1 MNKIL
6 PLVFAISFT
15 TAPVLAWGEG
25 ECSFPDKNKESQD
38 ETVEQVN
45 SSDFADR

>member
-6 PLVFAISFT
+6 CLVFAFSFT

-25 ECSFPDKNKESQD
+25 GCSLSNKNKASQD
-38 ETVEQVN
+38 KTVEQVN
-45 SSDFADR
+45 SSDSSDR

>member
-6 PLVFAISFT
+6 PLILAFSVT

-25 ECSFPDKNKESQD
+25 GCSLSKQNKASQD
-38 ETVEQVN
+38 KTVEQVD
-45 SSDFADR
+45 SSDSSDR

>member
-6 PLVFAISFT
+6 PLVFALSVS

-25 ECSFPDKNKESQD
+25 GCSLSNQNKASHDES
-38 ETVEQVN
+38 VEQIDSSN
-45 SSDFADR
+45 SSDR

>member
-6 PLVFAISFT
+6 PLVFVFSLF

-25 ECSFPDKNKESQD
+25 GCSLSNKNKASQD
-38 ETVEQVN
+38 ETVEQVD
-45 SSDFADR
+45 SSDSTDR

>member
-6 PLVFAISFT
+6 PLVFALFFT

-25 ECSFPDKNKESQD
+25 GCSLSNKNKASQD
-38 ETVEQVN
+38 ETVDQVN
-45 SSDFADR
+45 SSDSTER

>member
-6 PLVFAISFT
+6 PLVFAFSFS

-25 ECSFPDKNKESQD
+25 GCSLSNKNKASQD
-38 ETVEQVN
+38 ETVEQVDI
-45 SSDFADR
+45 SDSTDR

>member
-6 PLVFAISFT
+6 PLVFAFSVT

-25 ECSFPDKNKESQD
+25 GCPLSNKNKTSQD
-38 ETVEQVN
+38 ETVEQVDT
-45 SSDFADR
+45 SDSTDR

>member
-6 PLVFAISFT
+6 NLVVAFSFA

-25 ECSFPDKNKESQD
+25 GCSLSDKNKESQD
-38 ETVEQVN
+38 ETVEQID
-45 SSDFADR
+45 SSDSTER